1 MTETSRTPP
10 RPDGAVPLA
19 LALLERTWPAAPQ
32 LADAVGAATI
42 GSDAVTALEANPRYL
57 IGRFQQALT
66 ALLATDL
73 PSMDPPTGL
82 LSHAL
87 ADAIAWR
94 QHQDRPCPRCA
105 DSLRDPC
112 NADWDQA
119 DRYHALAR
127 ALGAVGNPPPPRP
140 RRSPRRSSLARAF
153 PRKRVRPEL
162 THPSLASHPACMT
175 QTVASLSYAPLAR
188 RVRRS

>member
-10 RPDGAVPLA
+10 RPDAAVPLA
-19 LALLERTWPAAPQ
+19 LALLDRTWPTAPQ
-32 LADAVGAATI
+32 LADAVGAATV
-42 GSDAVTALEANPRYL
+42 GSDTITALETNPRYL

-73 PSMDPPTGL
+73 PPMDPPTGL
-82 LSHAL
+82 LSQAL

-105 DSLRDPC
+105 NSLCDPC

-127 ALGAVGNPPPPRP
+127 ALGAVGDPPPPRP
-140 RRSPRRSSLARAF
+140 R
-153 PRKRVRPEL
+153 
-162 THPSLASHPACMT
+162 
-175 QTVASLSYAPLAR
+175 TVASE
-188 RVRRS
+188 V